1 MQFVR
6 LPNGGEGSRCKLIA
20 LFVIQPNALELLNK
34 WLNLLIY
41 FMGFG
46 FCFLMIP
53 RHVKIVF
60 AAPMCFRICVV
71 FRNLRFFECSF
82 QAAGNRRKAAF
93 VVGDGYGKEKKKG
106 EEELKPNGNI
116 STFVFWR

>member
-1 MQFVR
+1 
-6 LPNGGEGSRCKLIA
+6 
-20 LFVIQPNALELLNK
+20 
-34 WLNLLIY
+34 
-41 FMGFG
+41 MGFG

-93 VVGDGYGKEKKKG
+93 VVGDGYGEEKKEG
-106 EEELKPNGNI
+106 GGGAEAEWQHFHFRFLPLK
-116 STFVFWR
+116 